1 MNFFTRVLL
10 WIVYIEIE
18 NQKRRE
24 RERERLREEGRRR
37 KKKVESTLQ
46 EELKTIAKEKRDD
59 DEDKHCNESMENT
72 VIEQDLSPDTQ
83 SCIPTTSAKSHAI
96 CCDTKTRYSVF
107 VSCKNTDSFTL
118 ERVPDIAVVVIIATK

>member
-1 MNFFTRVLL
+1 MFCDELFTRVLL

-24 RERERLREEGRRR
+24 RENEGGGQKE

-59 DEDKHCNESMENT
+59 DEDKHCNERMENT